1 MSLACRRRR
10 RRHRRRCARRRCS
23 LATRSTPAAHRA
35 GAGARHCHCA
45 RLARGWAAAAPF
57 KWQAASGP
65 GPPGGP
71 GGCGPRAPPRPR
83 VRVSIRRGVSSLA
96 RRRGRRGASLTCIG
110 RRGPLPV
117 PARASL
123 RLPPATA
130 GLAADSES
138 DEAGAGPRGAPRRLK
153 GRMGFGHDAWVRC
166 RSKRTRPLKSHS
178 SIMMVLSQSTA
189 LCAHLAGGVTQEYTS
204 NNRAFQGRL

>member
-45 RLARGWAAAAPF
+45 RLARGWAAAAPC
-57 KWQAASGP
+57 KWQAGP
-65 GPPGGP
+65 GPPGP
-71 GGCGPRAPPRPR
+71 GGCGPRRGPAAAPRP
-83 VRVSIRRGVSSLA
+83 SQHPA
-96 RRRGRRGASLTCIG
+96 GRQ
-110 RRGPLPV
+110 LPEPDMHR
-117 PARASL
+117 PARALASASA

-130 GLAADSES
+130 GLAADS
-138 DEAGAGPRGAPRRLK
+138 DEAGAGPRGAPRRKK

-189 LCAHLAGGVTQEYTS
+189 LCAHLAGAVTQEYTS